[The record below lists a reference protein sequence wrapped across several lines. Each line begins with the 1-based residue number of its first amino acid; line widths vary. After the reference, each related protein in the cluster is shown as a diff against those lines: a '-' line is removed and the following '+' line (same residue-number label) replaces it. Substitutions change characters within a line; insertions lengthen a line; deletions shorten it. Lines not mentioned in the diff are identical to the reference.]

1 MDETIQKLCELAD
14 YVVTNGG
21 EADYIFSAI
30 DSIRE
35 LGVTQK
41 ALILACYEVW
51 MLNAGRKLPVS
62 YIESFMKEA
71 REQ

>member
-21 EADYIFSAI
+21 ENDYILSAI

-35 LGVTQK
+35 LEVTQK
-41 ALILACYEVW
+41 ALGLVCNEVW
-51 MLNAGRKLPVS
+51 VLTTGEKMPVS